1 MIKVEVRKFEEMK
14 DVLMDS
20 AVQKPNL
27 SPYYVIKNPGQN
39 FTILPPIMYGR
50 EFNKT
55 YGHYHIPDYP
65 EKYKLLTGE
74 GYVLVQRLVNRGGP
88 FYELKEISFYKLKK
102 DDWVELPPD
111 SAHILINV
119 GDDLI
124 ITEDDQ
130 SDANFG
136 HDYKSIA
143 DLKGMGYYV
152 VRGKEG
158 KIEFIPNPNYK
169 NLPEI
174 IANL

>member
-1 MIKVEVRKFEEMK
+1 MVVSIRKFEEMK
-14 DVLMDS
+14 DVLMDYN
-20 AVQKPNL
+20 VQTPFL

-39 FTILPPIMYGR
+39 FTILPPILYGK

-55 YGHYHIPDYP
+55 YGHYHVPDYP

-74 GYVLVQRLVNRGGP
+74 GYVLVQKLVNRNGP
-88 FYELKEISFYKLKK
+88 FDKLKEIYFQKLKK
-102 DDWVELPPD
+102 DAWVELPPD

-119 GDDLI
+119 GNDLM
-124 ITEDDQ
+124 ITQDDQ

-143 DLKGMGYYV
+143 NLKGMGYYIV
-152 VRGKEG
+152 KGREG
-158 KIEFIPNPNYK
+158 DMEFILNPNYK

-174 IANL
+174 QVKD